1 MQADTLT
8 LKTRSATWV
17 IPNDCELLKALLK
30 SRGIDAHDLEFSSTM
45 ECRDL
50 IQRLALLATKE
61 ELSGAN
67 DASLKALVQ
76 NLMTQQ
82 FGQCSYAEMR

>member
-30 SRGIDAHDLEFSSTM
+30 SRGIKADDLEFANTL
-45 ECRDL
+45 ECRDF
-50 IQRLALLATKE
+50 IQRLALLATSE
-61 ELSGAN
+61 ELSGA
-67 DASLKALVQ
+67 DDLSLRALIQ

-82 FGQCSYAEMR
+82 YGQRSYVATR